1 MNTIIEI
8 KNDTKIK
15 TSNDMS
21 SILVNTNNK
30 KEYFIIGNVDS
41 KTKGFERFADCYE
54 KSIQENMI
62 FNKNKRI
69 NHYND
74 IRRI

>member
-1 MNTIIEI
+1 MNTIIEN

-21 SILVNTNNK
+21 SILVNTNNI

-54 KSIQENMI
+54 KSIHENMI